1 MRLMPYTIKRG
12 HDRHS
17 SHSKQTMT
25 TKHKPVIRKHIYTL
39 CLTTALLTACSSEA
53 ILDGGKTDTGGEV
66 ATNLPISFGTRLA
79 ATQAKATRATAAT
92 AYAGEWRAT
101 KALYGKTRKYA
112 NGGKDICAYGDTI
125 INNEALMV
133 YAIDSCRH
141 GTLPANFCGVQMS
154 NYIDVR
160 AKGSTLNG
168 GTPFDIQAKNNG
180 YRSPLKVEA
189 KKDVTL
195 TALFRRQ
202 TFSTSDNQ
210 FAYACNDYK
219 DLKMRDISPAT
230 TADGI
235 ATGVTTGGDTAKYD
249 ALYMESTLM
258 YTPGTDLQRV
268 GSDIYAYAMKTFN
281 LKANHT
287 YMLYATRTT
296 IRLYGLEYS
305 TGNSSNNIL
314 PGGTQAGVFAYHTSD
329 DWTENS
335 SADFM
340 YNQPMDVKTPTTR
353 TTTTTAADGT
363 TTTTTSSVNTMDY
376 SPMRYWPNDGS
387 KLSFWAYYPW
397 NATAA
402 NNDLDGDNGI
412 NINATSI
419 GNNMGMG
426 SIKFTMQQDSR
437 EQVDF
442 MVADLVANKTK
453 ADAQPASASEAP
465 NPVQFTFHHALSQI
479 RIYINEKLGDTET
492 NEWDEATLNTRV
504 ELSNIGTQAT
514 LTPQETYPDNNYRSW
529 GWSTVPLS
537 ETGTAT
543 DPTQT
548 GTALIEAY
556 QTATLEFT
564 ETTIDGKTKSVPNT
578 AIGFPPVNTLYVIP
592 QVINGGTSGTSP
604 LIKVTVNDKNN
615 KPATLTAYL
624 SDITWLPN
632 HIYTYCITIDLSPG
646 QEEHEYGLKGGVLWY
661 ADHQT
666 ETGFDVGGDETYDDD
681 TPVGAAKRK
690 RWQK

>member
-1 MRLMPYTIKRG
+1 M
-12 HDRHS
+12 
-17 SHSKQTMT
+17 
-25 TKHKPVIRKHIYTL
+25 IRKHIYTL

-66 ATNLPISFGTRLA
+66 ATGLPISFGTRLA
-79 ATQAKATRATAAT
+79 TTQAKATRATAAT
-92 AYAGEWRAT
+92 AYQGEWRPTHKLAVDE
-101 KALYGKTRKYA
+101 
-112 NGGKDICAYGDTI
+112 NGNGETI
-125 INNEALMV
+125 IDKKDNDNNNILTVTALG
-133 YAIDSCRH
+133 SCTYGH
-141 GTLPANFCGVQMS
+141 NPHNICGAQLSYYVE
-154 NYIDVR
+154 VR
-160 AKGSTLNG
+160 AQGSTIKDKEVDFN
-168 GTPFDIQAKNNG
+168 IQAPQKDHEG
-180 YRSPLKVEA
+180 DVKSRSPLKVVVGNQ
-189 KKDVTL
+189 DVTL

-202 TFSTSDNQ
+202 TFSTTDNQ

-219 DLKMRDISPAT
+219 DLKMRDI
-230 TADGI
+230 
-235 ATGVTTGGDTAKYD
+235 TTGGDTAKYD

-258 YTPGTDLQRV
+258 YTPGTDLTRV

-287 YMLYATRTT
+287 YILYATRTT

-329 DWTENS
+329 DWSATS

-363 TTTTTSSVNTMDY
+363 TTTTIASVNTMDY
-376 SPMRYWPNDGS
+376 SPLRYWPNDGS
-387 KLSFWAYYPW
+387 RLSFWAYYPW
-397 NATAA
+397 NATVA

-426 SIKFTMQQDSR
+426 SIKFTMQPNSR
-437 EQVDF
+437 KQVDF

-453 ADAQPASASEAP
+453 ADAQPASTSEAP

-479 RIYINEKLGDTET
+479 RIYINEKLDNAET
-492 NEWDEATLNTRV
+492 NGWDKATLKTKV
-504 ELSNIGTQAT
+504 ELSNIATQGT
-514 LTPQETYPDNNYRSW
+514 LTPTYS
-529 GWSTVPLS
+529 
-537 ETGTAT
+537 AT
-543 DPTQT
+543 D
-548 GTALIEAY
+548 GTTWNWSN
-556 QTATLEFT
+556 QGVTSTAVIDSFETSTLEFIT
-564 ETTIDGKTKSVPNT
+564 ADNKTTPNT
-578 AIGFPPVNTLYVIP
+578 DVGYPPANTLHVIP
-592 QVINGGTSGTSP
+592 QTIKGGESETSP
-604 LIKVTVNDKNN
+604 LIRVTISDKNKKN
-615 KPATLTAYL
+615 AVYTAYL
-624 SDITWLPN
+624 ASKNWEYN
-632 HIYTYCITIDLSPG
+632 HIYYYYIEINLSPG
-646 QEEHEYGLKGGVLWY
+646 QEEHEYGLNGGVLWY

-690 RWQK
+690 RW

>member
-1 MRLMPYTIKRG
+1 M
-12 HDRHS
+12 
-17 SHSKQTMT
+17 
-25 TKHKPVIRKHIYTL
+25 IRKHIYFL
-39 CLTTALLTACSSEA
+39 CLAASLLLAACNSDA
-53 ILDGGKTDTGGEV
+53 ILDNGNGGTDDV
-66 ATNLPISFGTRLA
+66 ATDLPISFGTRLA
-79 ATQAKATRATAAT
+79 TTGTNGSTATRATAAT
-92 AYAGEWRAT
+92 AYEGEWRPTKKLSKGDVIIGGGTDAPLT
-101 KALYGKTRKYA
+101 VKALGP
-112 NGGKDICAYGDTI
+112 CAYSHRVANICGIQLSYYITI
-125 INNEALMV
+125 
-133 YAIDSCRH
+133 
-141 GTLPANFCGVQMS
+141 
-154 NYIDVR
+154 R
-160 AKGSTLNG
+160 AKGSNAAGRESFNILTKGDDLNADG
-168 GTPFDIQAKNNG
+168 SIRESRD
-180 YRSPLKVEA
+180 RSPLLITATKN
-189 KKDVTL
+189 VTL
-195 TALFRRQ
+195 TAFFRRQ
-202 TFSTSDNQ
+202 TYSTADGVP
-210 FAYACNDYK
+210 AYAQNDFK
-219 DLKMRDISPAT
+219 DLKVRDITDSLQNLS
-230 TADGI
+230 ADDYTYIDEKGN
-235 ATGVTTGGDTAKYD
+235 TLGLMD
-249 ALYMESTLM
+249 AFNMDGSLM
-258 YTPGTDLQRV
+258 YTPGTDLNRA
-268 GSDIYAYAMKTFN
+268 GADIYSFATKTYN
-281 LKANHT
+281 LKAGRT
-287 YMLYATRTT
+287 YVMYSTRTT

-305 TGNSSNNIL
+305 TDNAGNNIL
-314 PGGTQAGVFAYHTSD
+314 PGGTQAGVFGYHTASTG
-329 DWTENS
+329 WTSTS

-340 YNQPMDVKTPTTR
+340 YNLPMDVQ
-353 TTTTTAADGT
+353 TTTGSGNAL
-363 TTTTTSSVNTMDY
+363 DY
-376 SPMRYWPNDGS
+376 PTGSPKRYWPNDDS

-397 NATAA
+397 NATVSDDKAGA
-402 NNDLDGDNGI
+402 DNGI
-412 NINATSI
+412 NINATRI
-419 GNNMGMG
+419 DNGKGMG
-426 SIKFTMQQDSR
+426 SILFTMKEDSR

-442 MVADLVANKTK
+442 MVSDLVPDQTK
-453 ADAQPASASEAP
+453 ADHQPASESDAP
-465 NPVQFTFHHALSQI
+465 KPVSFTFHHMLSQI